1 MKKFVLVV
9 FSIFFSL
16 LIAEGVSRIIFDPI
30 DYLKPRR
37 VPDNILGFKLLPNTG
52 AHDSWGYR
60 NKSVP
65 STADIVTI
73 GDSNTYGISATASK
87 TWPSILG
94 QLTGKVVYNLSLSN
108 YGPVEYFYLFKN
120 KAFKLNPSLV
130 IVGFYLGNDLKNA
143 YNTTYKNDYWRE
155 LRMPGFIHKEKINE
169 GEVVKD
175 SPFDHIANW
184 FPSHSVLYRIIS
196 RPFFGDEVRQ
206 LRRLLRHEEII
217 IFKNKEHNIK
227 AGFMP
232 SARLQAFNLGDP
244 IIQEGLRISLE
255 LISKMNDMSKE
266 KNIDFLVLLIPTKE
280 TVFSEF
286 IEHNSELP
294 RYDVIDK
301 VISNERQANLL
312 VKGYFSERGIAFID
326 LEDVLRN
333 AVNSEQV
340 YPNNFGDHLN
350 KNGYSIVAKTIK
362 RYLNRNSKGSSNSN
376 QIEH

>member
-1 MKKFVLVV
+1 MKKFILVV
-9 FSIFFSL
+9 FSIFLSL

-73 GDSNTYGISATASK
+73 GDSHTYGISATASNS
-87 TWPSILG
+87 WPSILG

-143 YNTTYKNDYWRE
+143 YNSAYKNDYWRE
-155 LRMPGFIHKEKINE
+155 LRMPGFIPKEKINE
-169 GEVVKD
+169 DKVVKD
-175 SPFDHIANW
+175 SLIDHIADW

-196 RPFFGDEVRQ
+196 RPFLGDEVRQ
-206 LRRLLRHEEII
+206 LRRLLRSEEII
-217 IFKNKEHNIK
+217 FFKNKEHNIK

-232 SARLQAFNLGDP
+232 SARLQAFNLEDP
-244 IIQEGLRISLE
+244 IVEEGLRISLE
-255 LISKMNDMSKE
+255 LFSKMNDISKE

-286 IEHNSELP
+286 IEHNGELP
-294 RYDVIDK
+294 SSNVIDK
-301 VISNERQANLL
+301 VISNERQANRL
-312 VKGYFSERGIAFID
+312 VKSYFSERGIAFID
-326 LEDVLRN
+326 VQEVLRN
-333 AVNSEQV
+333 AAHSEQL
-340 YPNNFGDHLN
+340 YPINFGEHFN
-350 KNGYSIVAKTIK
+350 KNGYRIVARTIE
-362 RYLNRNSKGSSNSN
+362 RYITQNNKGSSNSN
-376 QIEH
+376 